1 MRDRRSPVFQQ
12 SPTLIFLVAV
22 LVGCVATAAAAGC
35 GGGPVDKAEV
45 TLKIRP
51 EGSPERRLV
60 TQIYAQALKRA
71 GYRVKAVQPSAFES
85 SSYEDLQK
93 NGISGYAEYMST
105 ILFYEFELEIED
117 IPTRTPVAYREL
129 EQKLEKQELTA
140 FPPAPYSIANEVGM
154 LRSAARRRGLR
165 TDSQLKGQA
174 EGMTLKAPT
183 YCHVSVECLAGIERH
198 YGTAFEAVS
207 YEQALTPELTWW
219 RAEPKFRYEV
229 LEDGEADASILY
241 NTDGRLATE
250 ADRFVVLKDDRHIFP
265 ASNFVWITS
274 DEVVGEAGPDY
285 EETIAEAQKGLT
297 LGTVRLLNARLE
309 AGKSPA
315 RVAADYL
322 DSISH
327 ES

>member
-1 MRDRRSPVFQQ
+1 MRAERTHFSGRSRALALALAVVAGG
-12 SPTLIFLVAV
+12 VAV
-22 LVGCVATAAAAGC
+22 AGC
-35 GGGPVDKAEV
+35 GGGIDKADV

-51 EGSPERRLV
+51 EGSPERRVV

-71 GYRVKAVQPSAFES
+71 GYKVKAVQPSAYES
-85 SSYEDLQK
+85 SGFYEELQK
-93 NGISGYAEYMST
+93 GGISGYAEYMST
-105 ILFYEFELEIED
+105 ILFYGFEVEIEN
-117 IPTRTPVAYREL
+117 IPTQTPVAYREL
-129 EQKLEKQELTA
+129 RRKLEKDELTA

-198 YGTAFEAVS
+198 YDTAFEAVS
-207 YEQALTPELTWW
+207 YEKSLTPELSWW
-219 RAEPKFRYEV
+219 RGEPDFRYEV
-229 LEDGEADASILY
+229 LENGEADASILY

-250 ADRFVVLKDDRHIFP
+250 ADKFVVLKDDRHIFP

-274 DEVVGEAGPDY
+274 NDVVDEAGPDY
-285 EETIAEAQKGLT
+285 EKAIVRAQKGLT
-297 LGTVRLLNARLE
+297 IATMRQLNAKLE

-315 RVAADYL
+315 QVATEYL
-322 DSISH
+322 DSIGH
-327 ES
+327 GR